1 MLKNFKSLA
10 KLSGVTLIMALVTGC
25 SLFDLN
31 GSPRQMA
38 EARAVHLFDE
48 SRLPFG
54 QRYVIAQASYRHRGV
69 YGLNPYFGR

>member
-1 MLKNFKSLA
+1 MMMNFKGLA
-10 KLSGVTLIMALVTGC
+10 KLSGVALMMALVSGC

-38 EARAVHLFDE
+38 EAHAVHRFDE